1 MTTRSSAYDC
11 SAGTAGGR
19 SLRPALVFAWALTA
33 IVWTLPSAPVQAG
46 TLEFFEA
53 SVGPDVARTF
63 SPPVDEALIEICYGA
78 SSAEGG
84 GLYGFSEILIA
95 ATGDLELTT
104 TGFSCMA
111 SNCLFSPSP
120 FVSGSSLRVTAGED
134 LTGEFGGTTNLI
146 TVSVS
151 GTNGHV
157 VVTRGEYLDASDPA
171 LGVGAIQQVETAI
184 VATVPEPSAPT
195 ALAAGAL
202 LLGLLGAS
210 QRARERS
217 LGRPRRTVRS
227 DTIPAAAGLS

>member
-1 MTTRSSAYDC
+1 
-11 SAGTAGGR
+11 
-19 SLRPALVFAWALTA
+19 VLTA
-33 IVWTLPSAPVQAG
+33 IVWTLPSAPARAG

-63 SPPVDEALIEICYGA
+63 SPPVDEVLIEICYGP

-111 SNCLFSPSP
+111 PNCLFSPSP
-120 FVSGSSLRVTAGED
+120 FAAGSSLRVTAGED
-134 LTGEFGGTTNLI
+134 LTGEFGGTRNLV

-157 VVTRGEYLDASDPA
+157 VVTRGEYLDASGPA
-171 LGVGAIQQVETAI
+171 LDLGAIQQVETAI
-184 VATVPEPSAPT
+184 VATVPEPSAAI

-202 LLGLLGAS
+202 LLGLLGAPR
-210 QRARERS
+210 RARERS
-217 LGRPRRTVRS
+217 LGMTRRKLGS
-227 DTIPAAAGLS
+227 DAIRAAAGLS